1 MAERFYKFLEKM
13 FSVPESLF
21 NTFCIFQY
29 IVLNETAVLPMS
41 MGSGSFGFFDVDR
54 LWLFWWTAEIART
67 ENPSDCAKRIDLRR
81 LVSVKIS
88 CKW

>member
-41 MGSGSFGFFDVDR
+41 MGSGSFGFFDGDR
-54 LWLFWWTAEIART
+54 L
-67 ENPSDCAKRIDLRR
+67 
-81 LVSVKIS
+81 
-88 CKW
+88 